1 MEGLAFRAMN
11 ELFIVSA
18 FASRSSGGNDGAA
31 AAADPD
37 DARGVLVV
45 GPTLLLLAGI
55 APTVNNLHY
64 VYLLRETDDE
74 NRMTH
79 QMSGKTI
86 IWSAATK

>member
-31 AAADPD
+31 AADP

-45 GPTLLLLAGI
+45 GPTLVLLAGI

-79 QMSGKTI
+79 QMSGQAI
-86 IWSAATK
+86 IWSAAKK